1 MSDPADHVDSQT
13 PFLCRIVFGCG
24 TSTREIRAE
33 ACRLD
38 RCGGIFR
45 LPQHAEVADLLE
57 SGELLVAIDLPRR
70 EGFSVRQLQFR
81 ASIRHATR
89 TSGAGSWI
97 GLSFRGAAIHSL
109 GTG

>member
-1 MSDPADHVDSQT
+1 MSEPESHVDSQT

-33 ACRLD
+33 AYRLD

-45 LPQHAEVADLLE
+45 LPQHAEVEGLLE

-70 EGFSVRQLQFR
+70 EGCSARQLQFR
-81 ASIRHATR
+81 ASIRHASCTP
-89 TSGAGSWI
+89 GAGSWI
-97 GLSFRGAAIHSL
+97 GLSFRDAAIYPL
-109 GTG
+109 ETG